1 MVNLQLQF
9 KVEKQYQD
17 GDSKT
22 LALRGVDLSLNEP
35 EMIAIVGPSGCGK
48 TTLVNILGLLLNP
61 TKGTVSINGQDISE
75 YTDAQK
81 SQMRNEMF
89 GYVTQ
94 DFSLIEDQTVFDNVR
109 IPMMLSRKKP
119 TKKQQKKQVHDSLKK
134 LNIEHFLDK
143 RVSKLS
149 GGERQRLA
157 IIRSII
163 NNPKIIIADEPT
175 GSLDDKNAG
184 IIFDMLRELVKQS
197 KIVVLVTHNMA
208 LANMCDRILVLDKG
222 KLVSLGETR

>member
-1 MVNLQLQF
+1 MDNLQLQF

-35 EMIAIVGPSGCGK
+35 EMITIVGPSGCGK

-94 DFSLIEDQTVFDNVR
+94 IFSLIEDQTVFDNVR
-109 IPMMLSRKKP
+109 IPLMLSRKKP
-119 TKKQQKKQVHDSLKK
+119 TKKQQKKQVHDSLK
-134 LNIEHFLDK
+134 N
-143 RVSKLS
+143 
-149 GGERQRLA
+149 
-157 IIRSII
+157 
-163 NNPKIIIADEPT
+163 
-175 GSLDDKNAG
+175 
-184 IIFDMLRELVKQS
+184 
-197 KIVVLVTHNMA
+197 
-208 LANMCDRILVLDKG
+208 
-222 KLVSLGETR
+222 